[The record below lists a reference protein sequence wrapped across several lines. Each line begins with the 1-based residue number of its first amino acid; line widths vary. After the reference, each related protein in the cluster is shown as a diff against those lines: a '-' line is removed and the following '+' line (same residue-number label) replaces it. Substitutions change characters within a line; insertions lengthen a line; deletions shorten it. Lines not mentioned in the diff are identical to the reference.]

1 MLRVIALTVSILTVL
16 SMLKVSDAKIYFQE
30 SFGKGWEDR
39 WVQPTKWKPS
49 TQMGKWTSSAG
60 QWYGKKMFDN
70 KDKDLIVQYSV
81 KHEQNIDCGGAYIKL
96 LPPGIDQDSFG
107 GDTKYNVMF
116 GPDIC
121 GHSTRKTHIILSYKG
136 NNLQTKN
143 EPRCELDQL
152 SHVYTLI
159 LRKDN
164 TYEMQIDGELEK
176 SGRLEDDWS
185 FLKPKMIKDPTQ
197 SEPKNWVHEELIP
210 DPTDVKPEGFDD
222 EPENIPDP
230 DAEKP
235 EDWDDDDDG
244 EWEPPMIENENY
256 KNFEIF
262 FQNTWVP
269 KMIPN
274 PEYKGPW
281 VHPLIAN
288 PEYVED
294 DALYHVCFIFL
305 FFLKPKKKK
314 KKKIEFFF
322 FGFFKNFLPKKFFF
336 F

>member
-107 GDTKYNVMF
+107 GDTKYN
-116 GPDIC
+116 
-121 GHSTRKTHIILSYKG
+121 G

-164 TYEMQIDGELEK
+164 T
-176 SGRLEDDWS
+176 LEDDWS

-256 KNFEIF
+256 VGECMFYF
-262 FQNTWVP
+262 FFTKKSN
-269 KMIPN
+269 
-274 PEYKGPW
+274 
-281 VHPLIAN
+281 L
-288 PEYVED
+288 
-294 DALYHVCFIFL
+294 FIFEN
-305 FFLKPKKKK
+305 FVPNN
-314 KKKIEFFF
+314 FFF
-322 FGFFKNFLPKKFFF
+322 
-336 F
+336 